1 LTFGELFTQR
11 SLFAIVNRVAD
22 HHFLTPRSLLCDSVF
37 DEINVGKVNIA
48 RNVAVNDTTDLD
60 VDQNDGFVLLES
72 GIRDEIVIKKYII

>member
-1 LTFGELFTQR
+1 VWFR
-11 SLFAIVNRVAD
+11 
-22 HHFLTPRSLLCDSVF
+22 